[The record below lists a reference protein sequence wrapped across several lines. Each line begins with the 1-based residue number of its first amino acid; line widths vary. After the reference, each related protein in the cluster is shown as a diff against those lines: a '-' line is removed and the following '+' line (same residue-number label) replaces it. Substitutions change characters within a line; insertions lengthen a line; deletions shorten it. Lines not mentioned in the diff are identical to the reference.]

1 MNVSEHRLMETV
13 DELCAVSESLTAT
26 VNREGGFEP
35 CLERSRK
42 RRDVYEAK
50 MQEYGWQTRL
60 QGFAVKDG
68 TGYNVLAKSRN
79 ALEPRVLFGSHS
91 DYCAGQGVNDNITGM
106 AVSLEIARLLRGS
119 ELADSCRF
127 GTFDMEERGLWG
139 SRSYVEQPPEQVPAR
154 MVNLD
159 ALGGRDL
166 FVMQTD
172 GNHDLVTELWQAGS
186 DAGVP
191 LYPIDGKQIP
201 VSSDHVPF
209 LKKNIPATTLI
220 GFSPEAYAVLA
231 EQLGSEEKYRKLMDT
246 CTTANKPTDLRQNL
260 DPANMVATVRLL
272 IQWLANHA

>member
-1 MNVSEHRLMETV
+1 MNVSEHRLMDTV
-13 DELCAVSESLTAT
+13 DELCAVSELLTAT

-50 MQEYGWQTRL
+50 LREYGWQIRL
-60 QGFAVKDG
+60 QGFPVKDG
-68 TGYNVLAKSRN
+68 VGYNALARSRN
-79 ALEPRVLFGSHS
+79 AQAPRVLFGSHP

-106 AVSLEIARLLRGS
+106 VVSLEIARLLQGT
-119 ELADSCRF
+119 ETADYCRF
-127 GTFDMEERGLWG
+127 ATFDMEERGLWG
-139 SRSYVEQPPEQVPAR
+139 SRSYVEQPAEQVPAR
-154 MVNLD
+154 MVNVD

-172 GNHDLVTELWQAGS
+172 GNHDLVTELWQAGN
-186 DAGVP
+186 DTGIP
-191 LYPIDGKQIP
+191 LFPIDGKQIP
-201 VSSDHVPF
+201 VSSDHIPF
-209 LKKNIPATTLI
+209 LKKKIPATTLI
-220 GFSPEAYAVLA
+220 GFSPEAHLILA
-231 EQLGSEEKYRKLMDT
+231 EQTDAAKRYQKLMDD